1 MNDSLKLIFFILGRK
16 MVHDPNG
23 LAMGWQKGAP
33 AYKKLHGILKSQ
45 HKIVLDTKREI
56 IIGGFPLGC
65 HVIIPNEHHH
75 FKLL

>member
-45 HKIVLDTKREI
+45 HKIVLDTKRENNNWRI
-56 IIGGFPLGC
+56 SPGMSC
-65 HVIIPNEHHH
+65 HHP
-75 FKLL
+75 K